1 MKDKQS
7 DPKRRETF
15 KKWFPVISTGAA
27 VFFCVLWL
35 TGSCDKPQT
44 PPSDNEL
51 WREKVAARE
60 AVIREKDS
68 IIATIVKERQTDSL
82 RHERLTSSLKQRE
95 LALVRKLKEANA
107 DIQVIADSLPKVAR
121 YIELADSTIAVKDSL
136 YTVERNHGIATEAL
150 YKSEIAQMAA
160 RHMHQEK
167 ISSILE
173 TKIMELQDQ
182 NGKLSKRL
190 ERKKKG
196 NRLLGGIALGLGAA
210 LGLII
215 ATQ

>member
-1 MKDKQS
+1 MK
-7 DPKRRETF
+7 
-15 KKWFPVISTGAA
+15 WLPVISTAVA
-27 VFFCVLWL
+27 VFAIVMWL
-35 TGSCDKPQT
+35 GKCEDYPKTKPEDT
-44 PPSDNEL
+44 TL
-51 WREKVAARE
+51 WRNKVEQLQEVIQEKDVIIAQITAKRDSVNALHSRE
-60 AVIREKDS
+60 VSGLQMREK
-68 IIATIVKERQTDSL
+68 
-82 RHERLTSSLKQRE
+82 
-95 LALVRKLKEANA
+95 ALVRKLKEANA

-160 RHMHQEK
+160 RHLHQEK

-173 TKIMELQDQ
+173 MRVMELQDQ